1 MKKVT
6 IKSALLAAA
15 ALLTVSQGVFAQDY
29 EDDLYYSPSKA
40 AKQRKAREEA
50 LAKARAAELAARE
63 YKAAD
68 TYTTQADKP
77 LAVDVDTYNRRTA
90 SDASA
95 TASAKTEESSDFNYT
110 RRIERYHNPE
120 IVSSS
125 KDEDLKEYYYSTPS
139 ESDVNI
145 YVINTLDPDWY
156 AWNSFWPTY
165 SWNNPYYWNA
175 WYNPYRWP
183 TFSFGF
189 GYDPWFNIS
198 WGSPWFGPSWGWS
211 WGWNWGWTSPWHP
224 GWHPGWG
231 PGWGHNPPPP
241 PGHRPGYRPGYGGGW
256 AVNSPGASRPRR
268 PNAYQGADNRHNS
281 FDQNRPGAMGTSNR
295 RPSGN
300 SQSGYRPAA
309 GSNGNHSSG
318 YTPSNN
324 SRRGNSSRYGS
335 SNTTP
340 RNNNNNSYDSSPRRS
355 SSNDSYN
362 RSNNYNS
369 NRSSGSSYG
378 TGRGSFG
385 GGNSSGGSYGGGA
398 SRGRRR

>member
-224 GWHPGWG
+224 GWG

>member
-211 WGWNWGWTSPWHP
+211 WGWTSPWHP

-268 PNAYQGADNRHNS
+268 PNAYQGTDNRHNS

-318 YTPSNN
+318 YAPSNN

-362 RSNNYNS
+362 RGNNYNS